1 MRVRQKRL
9 FMSQAYLLP
18 AGCVELWNTME
29 LCGAVLCCEA
39 SKCEYVSC
47 EVRGFSQMH
56 QGRGMFSICDGM
68 LYKLGLWYSNWFILS
83 HPLFTSRCSLF
94 SSLSLF
100 DALSLPSPL
109 CWPLDC
115 QQMELQSLNKPLQED
130 EQDNTC
136 CIRSRTH
143 HTLYFKKG
151 VRFSS
156 WVEAN
161 VCWNKWRFPS
171 FL

>member
-1 MRVRQKRL
+1 MRARQKRL
-9 FMSQAYLLP
+9 FMSQHTCCQLDVWS
-18 AGCVELWNTME
+18 CETLWNSVE
-29 LCGAVLCCEA
+29 LCCEG
-39 SKCEYVSC
+39 SKCENVSC

-56 QGRGMFSICDGM
+56 QGEGFLAFVMGCYTSWDCGLVTDSFSPTLC
-68 LYKLGLWYSNWFILS
+68 LPLAALS
-83 HPLFTSRCSLF
+83 FP
-94 SSLSLF
+94 LSLF
-100 DALSLPSPL
+100 DSLSLPSPL

-161 VCWNKWRFPS
+161 VCWNKWRFPG